1 MKLHKAVC
9 ILIGVIMI
17 LGLSACQ
24 INARS
29 TGTSETGNIAW
40 LKTAG
45 NMTVDFKAMMTFN
58 VVADSGGDTFT
69 SATVKDVPA
78 VPITWMGNIFN
89 GTVTDSGPGYSLTDQ
104 VHGSIS
110 SDGLWI
116 NEMTFSRKINRQTSG
131 GSYFSVTLN
140 NVSIDKVEEGSTP
153 ILASFDKKGIDV
165 RKYVNDIEYSS
176 GGTIGTTYL
185 STDWNDTNGILRLQ
199 LNFATGKGE
208 RQLGAPPNGGM

>member
-1 MKLHKAVC
+1 MKLHKAVY

-24 INARS
+24 INAANS
-29 TGTSETGNIAW
+29 TGSEPGNIAW

-45 NMTVDFKAMMTFN
+45 NVTVGFKAMMTFN

-69 SATVKDVPA
+69 SATVMDVPA

-110 SDGLWI
+110 SDGLWV

-131 GSYFSVTLN
+131 GSYFSVTLD
-140 NVSIDKVEEGSTP
+140 NVSINKVTDGGTP
-153 ILASFDKKGIDV
+153 ILANFDEKGTDV
-165 RKYVNDIEYSS
+165 RKYISDIEYSS
-176 GGTIGTTYL
+176 GGGVGTTYQ